1 MSIKSQYMFTN
12 ANHIYSKY
20 KSHGSRGFVI
30 LGPPA
35 SGKTTFIKS
44 QKIPNWI
51 DTDDL
56 FSKLNLN
63 WHINETNSV
72 DFKLNYMRADYLLEQ
87 SKMLGFR
94 LIGSLYYNYIPDAI
108 IIPPIM
114 IHEEYINK
122 RNNDNDYPLDK
133 DNVYIIRNELI
144 KKAKNN
150 NIPIFKTCN
159 EAVRYCDQLN

>member
-1 MSIKSQYMFTN
+1 M
-12 ANHIYSKY
+12 
-20 KSHGSRGFVI
+20 
-30 LGPPA
+30 GPPG

-108 IIPPIM
+108 L
-114 IHEEYINK
+114 IHEAYINK

-133 DNVYIIRNELI
+133 DNVFMIRNELI
-144 KKAKNN
+144 KKAKDN
-150 NIPIFKTCN
+150 NIPI
-159 EAVRYCDQLN
+159 

>member
-1 MSIKSQYMFTN
+1 M
-12 ANHIYSKY
+12 
-20 KSHGSRGFVI
+20 
-30 LGPPA
+30 GPPA

-44 QKIPNWI
+44 QKIQNWI
-51 DTDDL
+51 DTDEL

-63 WHINETNSV
+63 WYNI

-108 IIPPIM
+108 M

-122 RNNDNDYPLDK
+122 RNNDYPLDK
-133 DNVYIIRNELI
+133 ENVYIIRNELI
-144 KKAKNN
+144 KKAKDN
-150 NIPIFKTCN
+150 NISIFKNCN
-159 EAVRYCDQLN
+159 EAIRYCEQLN

>member
-20 KSHGSRGFVI
+20 KSHGSSGFVI

-63 WHINETNSV
+63 WHIILI
-72 DFKLNYMRADYLLEQ
+72 LN
-87 SKMLGFR
+87 
-94 LIGSLYYNYIPDAI
+94 
-108 IIPPIM
+108 
-114 IHEEYINK
+114 
-122 RNNDNDYPLDK
+122 
-133 DNVYIIRNELI
+133 
-144 KKAKNN
+144 
-150 NIPIFKTCN
+150 
-159 EAVRYCDQLN
+159 